1 MSMNLRWLWLPA
13 ILLSGWLLYL
23 LAPILAPFLIAMLL
37 AYMGDPLVDRL
48 QRLKLSRTTAVVL
61 VFTAFSLIL
70 LILFVVLVPLLGR
83 QLVRLYEVLP
93 QLLDWLQQHAL
104 PWVQVQLGLPEG
116 FWHLDKFKK
125 ALAGNVGQAGDIL
138 GLVLGQASASGR
150 ALLGWMTDVLLVPV
164 VGFYLLRDWDQLM
177 RKVRAL
183 LP

>member
-93 QLLDWLQQHAL
+93 QLLDWLQQRS
-104 PWVQVQLGLPEG
+104 G
-116 FWHLDKFKK
+116 FC
-125 ALAGNVGQAGDIL
+125 
-138 GLVLGQASASGR
+138 
-150 ALLGWMTDVLLVPV
+150 T
-164 VGFYLLRDWDQLM
+164 
-177 RKVRAL
+177 RK
-183 LP
+183 